1 MTNRKFFKGMLIGSA
16 PVILLPTIALQ
27 HAKTL
32 QLKVTKKTIK
42 YMKTPNLILY

>member
-16 PVILLPTIALQ
+16 PVILLPTILQ